1 MKTLI
6 AATGLVLLAG
16 LGATAFAEDRA
27 GGVATVRLADN
38 QDRDGGRDSANR
50 SDWMTVAQITDKYT
64 AAGYQVRNIKT
75 EDNGYE
81 LYAIDRDGNRIEV
94 YLDPRTGEITGDAD

>member
-16 LGATAFAEDRA
+16 FGAYAFAADQA
-27 GGVATVRLADN
+27 GVAAVRVADN
-38 QDRDGGRDSANR
+38 EDRDGGAAANR

-75 EDNGYE
+75 EDDGYE